1 MQHGPCCTTHRP
13 AVGRQAG
20 PRSSVSCK
28 KSFLEAETDVLHN
41 FLGVLGVLG
50 VSPLLAFWLLYS
62 FSCCI
67 KVQQC
72 SIFSS
77 QRVN

>member
-28 KSFLEAETDVLHN
+28 KSFLEAETDVLHKGATVQHIL
-41 FLGVLGVLG
+41 FTEGGLALHLHQ
-50 VSPLLAFWLLYS
+50 PLYQS
-62 FSCCI
+62 
-67 KVQQC
+67 
-72 SIFSS
+72 
-77 QRVN
+77 